1 MCLVFWGE
9 CVARASI
16 YREKLLD
23 QRTGRVRASQTWYLQ
38 VIHNGRCYTRSART
52 LDKEKALAALQLLQ
66 AEVYEGEHDR
76 GVAAQIARTAEIT
89 PADGV
94 PGWRGRGKALARSAL
109 HHGVQLGA
117 RAGAGLRA
125 LTKLSSRIAQAR
137 EQFSKLDESDAD
149 AAPGW
154 QGHCLSEAEEARL
167 MAAAPP
173 FMRDLMVFLLG
184 TGAEPEEAMALTWQ
198 AIDLE
203 SDVANVQLGGDGHLP
218 RRIVPL
224 PVPVR
229 ELLAR
234 LELKAVDVD
243 RVFLSTRSLGGRVPV
258 EDAEPAFRQVRKKAN
273 LKHVELRDLRYTYAT
288 RLIAHGVLA
297 ADAAK
302 LLGAPLQ
309 V

>member
-1 MCLVFWGE
+1 M
-9 CVARASI
+9 ARASI

-66 AEVYEGEHDR
+66 AEVYEAEHDR

-89 PADGV
+89 PADGG
-94 PGWRGRGKALARSAL
+94 PGWRGRGKAWARSAL

-117 RAGAGLRA
+117 RAGAGMRA
-125 LTKLSSRIAQAR
+125 LAKLSSRIAQAR
-137 EQFSKLDESDAD
+137 GQFSKSDESGANAAD

-167 MAAAPP
+167 MAVAPP

-198 AIDLE
+198 AIDLKD
-203 SDVANVQLGGDGHLP
+203 DVPRVQLGGDGHLP

-224 PVPVR
+224 PGPVR

-243 RVFLSTRSLGGRVPV
+243 RVFLSTRSLGGRMPV
-258 EDAEPAFRQVRKKAN
+258 EDAEPAFRQVRKKAK

-288 RLIAHGVLA
+288 RLIANGVLA
-297 ADAAK
+297 EDAAK

-309 V
+309 I